1 MTDSHRPAIIVAMS
15 RSKRILP
22 LSEQVRRAIKASGR
36 SQYWVA
42 ITAGIPRETVSRFLA
57 GKRRVSQDTL
67 DAIGKVLRLRIVS
80 EDGECDE

>member
-1 MTDSHRPAIIVAMS
+1 MTDGHRPAIIVSMS
-15 RSKRILP
+15 HSKRILP
-22 LSEQVRRAIKASGR
+22 LSEQIRRAIRASGR

-67 DAIGKVLRLRIVS
+67 DAIGMALRLQIVA
-80 EDGECDE
+80 EERDE